1 MPFAIGIYGRNRM
14 YHCNTFR
21 AIETEVGGS
30 RYKDRG
36 GGPSLDCFIVRVTH
50 PLSGKGRVTPL
61 FTSCPGQL
69 ESWTVRQSRA
79 EPVACLLALWLAQCI
94 PIPKGPGEKGERMEA
109 AEPQEGGGGG
119 ACLSFAFPDS
129 WLRGWGGLDSFSL
142 RIVLALGG
150 GGGGLNIVE
159 YCYCVKVKVILSI
172 FCAFPCSVFWLV
184 NH

>member
-14 YHCNTFR
+14 YHRNTFR

-79 EPVACLLALWLAQCI
+79 EPVACLLAHWLAQCI

-109 AEPQEGGGGG
+109 AEPQEGGEGGH
-119 ACLSFAFPDS
+119 ACPSHSLIHGWEGGVAWILFLWGLS
-129 WLRGWGGLDSFSL
+129 WLSGE
-142 RIVLALGG
+142 
-150 GGGGLNIVE
+150 GGGLI
-159 YCYCVKVKVILSI
+159 S
-172 FCAFPCSVFWLV
+172 
-184 NH
+184 